1 MPDRLIHGPVLVNT
15 IGHCAGVLIFG
26 ILFYLFVV
34 SWRRA
39 REERSILPTLAAGLA
54 MLWNAGSLIALA
66 RGDGNDG
73 ATDIITTISFS
84 ALSLLPAVLLHISLG
99 TLQRS
104 LWTAGYVLSVVSIG
118 LHVADLLTGSARFH
132 SAALLLVT
140 IGFGALTVISVIVDL
155 RTSNRA
161 AGQRLAGA
169 MCLFLF
175 AISFVHFGSATP
187 GRMWEGEIAVHHAG
201 LPLALLVL
209 LQDYRFL
216 LMDTFLRF
224 IVNATLSATALLLC
238 VRALQSQ
245 DLTEHLQHPFDMGVL
260 FVAGCLLL
268 TGFVYLRNRAQRLV
282 TSVLFLRSNIEEPVE
297 QLRHPVREPKHNLPE
312 ASEADYLDHAAATIA
327 RFLHAGRFTWER
339 HISGPLA
346 ASAPAAVLNPSAW
359 NLPAWVQA
367 VVPLTFARG
376 DAQFLLL
383 GARAGGRR
391 YLSEDFAV
399 LSRLSAAAVEHVE
412 QLRGD
417 QMQQLVA
424 QAELRALQSQ
434 INPHFLF
441 NSLNTLYGT
450 ISRDNAEAR
459 RLVLNLADIFRYF
472 LQSDRT
478 FIAVSEE
485 LRIVRAYLEIEQLRL
500 GPKLRTR
507 VEADPAALAA
517 EIPVLSIQPLVENAV
532 KHGVAARSGDG
543 FVHLRIAAREDRI
556 VVTVSNSGDGKPFEL
571 RPDSHPAEFHPK
583 TPSADQPAIGSGI
596 GLANVRRR
604 LNLCYG
610 EGADIR
616 VATDNDAAGNH
627 VTEVGFS
634 IPAQRSLA
642 MPVAV

>member
-1 MPDRLIHGPVLVNT
+1 
-15 IGHCAGVLIFG
+15 
-26 ILFYLFVV
+26 
-34 SWRRA
+34 
-39 REERSILPTLAAGLA
+39 
-54 MLWNAGSLIALA
+54 
-66 RGDGNDG
+66 
-73 ATDIITTISFS
+73 
-84 ALSLLPAVLLHISLG
+84 VLLHISLG
-99 TLQRS
+99 ALRRS
-104 LWTAGYVLSVVSIG
+104 LWTAGYVLSVVAIG

-175 AISFVHFGSATP
+175 AISFVHFGSAAP
-187 GRMWEGEIAVHHAG
+187 GRMWEGELAVHHAG

-224 IVNATLSATALLLC
+224 IVNATLSAGALLLC
-238 VRALQSQ
+238 VRALQSEN
-245 DLTEHLQHPFDMGVL
+245 LAEHLQHPFDMGLL

-268 TGFVYLRNRAQRLV
+268 TGFVYVRNRAQRLI
-282 TSVLFLRSNIEEPVE
+282 TSVLFLRSNVEEPVE
-297 QLRHPVREPKHNLPE
+297 HLRKATWDKTWDTTRGAVTG
-312 ASEADYLDHAAATIA
+312 SETDYLEHAAATIA
-327 RFLHAGRFTWER
+327 RFLHAGRFTWEPTLP
-339 HISGPLA
+339 GLLA
-346 ASAPAAVLNPSAW
+346 GTAAPAAVLNPSAW
-359 NLPAWVQA
+359 ELPAWVQA
-367 VVPLTFARG
+367 VVPLSFARG
-376 DAQFLLL
+376 DARFLLL
-383 GARAGGRR
+383 GPRAGGRR

-399 LSRLSAAAVEHVE
+399 LSRLAAAAVEHVE
-412 QLRGD
+412 HLRGE

-450 ISRDNAEAR
+450 IARDNAEAR

-478 FIAVSEE
+478 FIQVSEE

-532 KHGVAARSGDG
+532 KHGVAARSGEG
-543 FVHLRIAAREDRI
+543 FVHLRIEVREDRV
-556 VVTVSNSGDGKPFEL
+556 VVTVGNSGDGKPFEL
-571 RPDSHPAEFHPK
+571 RSTELTPK
-583 TPSADQPAIGSGI
+583 TSGADHPDIGSGI

-604 LNLCYG
+604 LTLCYG
-610 EGADIR
+610 EQADIH
-616 VATDNDAAGNH
+616 VATGSGM
-627 VTEVGFS
+627 TEVGFS
-634 IPAQRSLA
+634 VPAQRA
-642 MPVAV
+642 VAVPVAV

>member
-26 ILFYLFVV
+26 ILCYLFIV

-66 RGDGNDG
+66 RGEGTDD

-99 TLQRS
+99 ALQRA
-104 LWTAGYVLSVVSIG
+104 LWTAGYVLGVVAIG

-169 MCLFLF
+169 MSLFLF
-175 AISFVHFGSATP
+175 AISFVHFGSEAP
-187 GRMWEGEIAVHHAG
+187 GRMWEGELAVHHAG

-224 IVNATLSATALLLC
+224 IVNATLSAAALLLSI
-238 VRALQSQ
+238 RALESP
-245 DLTEHLQHPFDMGVL
+245 DLTEHFQHPFDMGVL

-268 TGFVYLRNRAQRLV
+268 TGFVYLRNRAQKLV
-282 TSVLFLRSNIEEPVE
+282 TSVLFLRSNVDEPQE
-297 QLRHPVREPKHNLPE
+297 HLRNPPRGADANEN
-312 ASEADYLDHAAATIA
+312 DYLEHAASTIA
-327 RFLHAGRFTWER
+327 RFLHADRFTWHEQA
-339 HISGPLA
+339 SASLA
-346 ASAPAAVLNPSAW
+346 TSESIGAPAAILNPSAW
-359 NLPAWVQA
+359 ELPAWVQA
-367 VVPLTFARG
+367 MVPLSFARG
-376 DAQFLLL
+376 DERILLL

-391 YLSEDFAV
+391 YLSEDFTV
-399 LSRLSAAAVEHVE
+399 LARLAAAAVEHVE
-412 QLRGD
+412 QSRGE
-417 QMQQLVA
+417 QMQQLVT

-459 RLVLNLADIFRYF
+459 RLVLNLSDIFRYF

-478 FIAVSEE
+478 FIPVAEE
-485 LRIVRAYLEIEQLRL
+485 LKIVRAYLEIEQLRL
-500 GPKLRTR
+500 GPKLRAH

-532 KHGVAARSGDG
+532 KHGVATRSGEG
-543 FVHLRIAAREDRI
+543 FVHLRIEAHEDR
-556 VVTVSNSGDGKPFEL
+556 VVVAIFNSGDGKAFD
-571 RPDSHPAEFHPK
+571 RDAK
-583 TPSADQPAIGSGI
+583 NPSADRPDTHSGI

-604 LNLCYG
+604 LTLCFG
-610 EGADIR
+610 EEADIR
-616 VATDNDAAGNH
+616 ITTDH
-627 VTEVGFS
+627 ETTEVGFS
-634 IPAQRSLA
+634 IPLRRSVA
-642 MPVAV
+642 APVVV

>member
-26 ILFYLFVV
+26 ILLYLFIV
-34 SWRRA
+34 SWRRS

-54 MLWNAGSLIALA
+54 MLWNAGSLLALA

-99 TLQRS
+99 KLQRS
-104 LWTAGYVLSVVSIG
+104 LWMAGYVLSVIAIG
-118 LHVADLLTGSARFH
+118 LHVADLLTGSVHFH

-175 AISFVHFGSATP
+175 AISFVHFGSATA

-224 IVNATLSATALLLC
+224 IVNATMSAAALLLC

-245 DLTEHLQHPFDMGVL
+245 DLAEHWQHPFDMGVL

-282 TSVLFLRSNIEEPVE
+282 TSVLFLRSNIEEPVAE
-297 QLRHPVREPKHNLPE
+297 LRHPTRESAPE
-312 ASEADYLDHAAATIA
+312 TARGVENTDEAGYLDHAASTIA
-327 RFLHAGRFTWER
+327 EFLHAERFCWER
-339 HISGPLA
+339 QLPGPLA
-346 ASAPAAVLNPSAW
+346 ALAPAAVLNPSAW
-359 NLPAWVQA
+359 ALPTWVQA

-376 DAQFLLL
+376 DEQFLLL
-383 GARAGGRR
+383 GPRTGGRR

-399 LSRLSAAAVEHVE
+399 LGRLAAATVEHVE

-450 ISRDNAEAR
+450 IARDNAEAR

-478 FIAVSEE
+478 FIPVSEE

-500 GPKLRTR
+500 GPKLRTL
-507 VEADPAALAA
+507 VEADPGALSA

-532 KHGVAARSGDG
+532 KHGIAARSGDG
-543 FVHLRIAAREDRI
+543 FVHLHIETRAEHI

-571 RPDSHPAEFHPK
+571 
-583 TPSADQPAIGSGI
+583 TPSESRPGTFGDAGVGSGI

-604 LNLCYG
+604 LTLCYG
-610 EGADIR
+610 EAADLRISTR
-616 VATDNDAAGNH
+616 SEI
-627 VTEVGFS
+627 TEVGFS
-634 IPAQRSLA
+634 IPVRRSVA
-642 MPVAV
+642 MPMAV

>member
-15 IGHCAGVLIFG
+15 IGHCAGALIFG

-34 SWRRA
+34 SWRRT
-39 REERSILPTLAAGLA
+39 REQRSILPALAAGLA

-66 RGDGNDG
+66 RGDGDDG

-99 TLQRS
+99 ALQRF
-104 LWTAGYVLSVVSIG
+104 LWIAGYVLSVIAIG
-118 LHVADLLTGSARFH
+118 LHVADLRTGSAHFH

-140 IGFGALTVISVIVDL
+140 VGFGALTVISVAVDL
-155 RTSNRA
+155 RAHNPA
-161 AGQRLAGA
+161 AGKRLAGA
-169 MCLFLF
+169 MSLFLF
-175 AISFVHFGSATP
+175 AISFVHFGSAAS

-224 IVNATLSATALLLC
+224 IVNATLSAAALLLC

-245 DLTEHLQHPFDMGVL
+245 ELAEHLQHPFDMGVL

-268 TGFVYLRNRAQRLV
+268 TGFVYIRNRAQRLV
-282 TSVLFLRSNIEEPVE
+282 TSALFLRSNVEAPLEE
-297 QLRHPVREPKHNLPE
+297 LRNPSGKSALDSHEENE
-312 ASEADYLDHAAATIA
+312 AAYLAHAAATIA
-327 RFLHAGRFTWER
+327 GFLHAGRYAWDRRPAAGEAPGA
-339 HISGPLA
+339 SGPPVPT
-346 ASAPAAVLNPSAW
+346 APSAVLHPPAW
-359 NLPAWVQA
+359 KLPAWVQA

-376 DAQFLLL
+376 DTQILLL
-383 GARAGGRR
+383 GPRTGGRR

-399 LSRLSAAAVEHVE
+399 LSRLAAAAVEHVE
-412 QLRGD
+412 QKRGE

-424 QAELRALQSQ
+424 RAELRALQSQ

-450 ISRDNAEAR
+450 ISRQNAEAR

-478 FIAVSEE
+478 FIQVAEE

-507 VEADPAALAA
+507 VEADPDALAA
-517 EIPVLSIQPLVENAV
+517 GIPVLSIQPLVENAV
-532 KHGVAARSGDG
+532 KHGVAARSGEG
-543 FVHLRIAAREDRI
+543 FVHLRIEAREERLA
-556 VVTVSNSGDGKPFEL
+556 VSVSNSSGGRAWDPAAADAQTKKP
-571 RPDSHPAEFHPK
+571 RSDSS
-583 TPSADQPAIGSGI
+583 TIGSGI
-596 GLANVRRR
+596 GLANVQRR
-604 LNLCYG
+604 LTLCYG
-610 EGADIR
+610 EDAEIR
-616 VATDNDAAGNH
+616 VTAENET
-627 VTEVGFS
+627 TEVSFS
-634 IPAQRSLA
+634 IPMRRS
-642 MPVAV
+642 VAAAVSV

>member
-15 IGHCAGVLIFG
+15 MGHCAGVLIFG

-39 REERSILPTLAAGLA
+39 REDRSLLPALAAGLA

-66 RGDGNDG
+66 RGDGDDG
-73 ATDIITTISFS
+73 ATNIITTISFS

-99 TLQRS
+99 ALRRS
-104 LWTAGYVLSVVSIG
+104 LWSAGYILSVVSIG
-118 LHVADLLTGSARFH
+118 LHVTDLITGSVRFH

-175 AISFVHFGSATP
+175 AISFVHFGSATA
-187 GRMWEGEIAVHHAG
+187 GRMWEGELAVHHAG

-224 IVNATLSATALLLC
+224 IVNATLSAGALLLC
-238 VRALQSQ
+238 ARAVQSS
-245 DLTEHLQHPFDMGVL
+245 DLTEHLEHPFDVGVL

-268 TGFVYLRNRAQRLV
+268 TGFVYLRNRAQSLV
-282 TSVLFLRSNIEEPVE
+282 TRVLFLRSNVEESVAL
-297 QLRHPVREPKHNLPE
+297 LRNPE
-312 ASEADYLDHAAATIA
+312 TTSGSNPAREADYLNFAAATIA
-327 RFLHAGRFTWER
+327 QFLHAERFTLE
-339 HISGPLA
+339 HGLVMEHGLAGPHAL
-346 ASAPAAVLNPSAW
+346 SAPSAVLNPVAW
-359 NLPAWVQA
+359 QLPGWVQA
-367 VVPLTFARG
+367 VVPLAFARG
-376 DAQFLLL
+376 DTQFLLL

-399 LSRLSAAAVEHVE
+399 LGRLAAAAVEHIE
-412 QLRGD
+412 QLRGE
-417 QMQQLVA
+417 QMQQLVT
-424 QAELRALQSQ
+424 QAELRALQAQ

-450 ISRDNAEAR
+450 IARDNAEAR

-472 LQSDRT
+472 LQSDRA
-478 FIAVSEE
+478 FIQVSEE

-500 GPKLRTR
+500 GPKLRSR
-507 VEADPAALAA
+507 VDADEAALTA

-532 KHGVAARSGDG
+532 KHGVAAHPGEG
-543 FVHLRIAAREDRI
+543 FVHLRIQARAGQ
-556 VVTVSNSGDGKPFEL
+556 VVVSVSNSGTWGTSEPESERHAGV
-571 RPDSHPAEFHPK
+571 RP
-583 TPSADQPAIGSGI
+583 GV
-596 GLANVRRR
+596 GLGNVRRR
-604 LNLCYG
+604 LTLCYG
-610 EGADIR
+610 EKADILIGGSHE
-616 VATDNDAAGNH
+616 T
-627 VTEVGFS
+627 TEVGFS
-634 IPAQRSLA
+634 IPVHPSIAV
-642 MPVAV
+642 PVAP